1 MEEYVEIPAEM
12 DAKDIEI
19 RTCDEM
25 PSAGM
30 EDTDGKHFYI
40 VQQTSDGLVIQIAE
54 PNDAGGGETALGLA
68 KQVEGTTVVHL
79 NQSDASQMV
88 TSTLMNAS
96 DIAGLVASGVITQTP
111 ETCDVDTGNVDVSQ
125 CVSGDEAVGVA
136 VSGID
141 TGDVEASELVDSNVG
156 DAEANVQ
163 GEGHCD
169 ATEDVHSTDFDGDD
183 VADHAPDTREKVADH
198 AYISDANSLTEAT
211 PDVTE
216 NIQDDAKVS
225 SDTLVPSSN
234 SETAASEAVVDP
246 SDLSSNE
253 DATKAA
259 LSRRTSLRTRKRQVT
274 NETEPSNEEAK
285 PKTRPYQRRQRTL
298 SNKDIDKPGADNAAQ
313 TSASSKDD
321 APAEKNGTSKRAGK
335 RRTSFTAL
343 VANRKVSYA
352 QKENEETSSDLSV
365 PVVPRAGPGVHKSV
379 VLTDMAYINKLKAEV
394 DELQKLNGE
403 LKSRMKQMERK
414 NLMHQTDRKTLT
426 GGSDRKVLGSDR
438 KIGINWKDMKFS
450 VRKSTSPRTT
460 SPKDVAEN
468 KAYLRKIDGLASQGR
483 ELSHRE
489 EMVEKKEQRLKALD
503 MELDR
508 RSSIIKCKEAK
519 LERLESQLKVRENA
533 LQTREKR
540 LSNREGRGEDM
551 SERVNGQPSK
561 ESKLNEREKQLQAKE
576 KDLEMK
582 QELLRATE
590 RQLTALGQELTD
602 KFHYLKT
609 KQGGRNVPVAMATS
623 IGASQKRRQVAGKVT
638 KVAARRMNHLKTVGN
653 TLAANK
659 KNANKEKVCIIIILT
674 ICGPCSKLKPKLV
687 MFISSYEPRYNW
699 IFYWFQ
705 SYNDLKLD

>member
-12 DAKDIEI
+12 DTKDIEI

-30 EDTDGKHFYI
+30 EDTDAKHFYI
-40 VQQTSDGLVIQIAE
+40 VQQTSEGLVIQIAE
-54 PNDAGGGETALGLA
+54 PNDADGGETAPGLA
-68 KQVEGTTVVHL
+68 KQVDGTAVVQL
-79 NQSDASQMV
+79 NQSDACQMV
-88 TSTLMNAS
+88 TSTLMDA
-96 DIAGLVASGVITQTP
+96 IVASGVTIQAP
-111 ETCDVDTGNVDVSQ
+111 ETCDVDTGIADVSQ
-125 CVSGDEAVGVA
+125 CVSGDDATRVA
-136 VSGID
+136 ASGIV
-141 TGDVEASELVDSNVG
+141 TGDVEASELIDSNVG
-156 DAEANVQ
+156 DTQANVQ
-163 GEGHCD
+163 GEGQCV
-169 ATEDVHSTDFDGDD
+169 ATDDVQSADYDGDD
-183 VADHAPDTREKVADH
+183 LADHACDTREKAADH
-198 AYISDANSLTEAT
+198 AYIGDADSLTEAAL
-211 PDVTE
+211 DATE
-216 NIQDDAKVS
+216 NIQDQAEVS
-225 SDTLVPSSN
+225 SGTLVPSSN
-234 SETAASEAVVDP
+234 SEAAPSEAVVVP

-274 NETEPSNEEAK
+274 NETELSNEEAK
-285 PKTRPYQRRQRTL
+285 PKIRPYHRRQRTL
-298 SNKDIDKPGADNAAQ
+298 SNKDADKSRAENTAQ
-313 TSASSKDD
+313 TSALSKD

-335 RRTSFTAL
+335 RTSFTAL

-352 QKENEETSSDLSV
+352 QKENEEASNHSSDLSRPDV

-394 DELQKLNGE
+394 DQLQKLNEE
-403 LKSRMKQMERK
+403 LKSRMKRMERK
-414 NLMHQTDRKTLT
+414 SLLHQTDRKVLP
-426 GGSDRKVLGSDR
+426 GSSDRKVLPGGSDR

-450 VRKSTSPRTT
+450 VRKSMSPRAT

-468 KAYLRKIDGLASQGR
+468 RAYLKKIDSLASQGR
-483 ELSHRE
+483 ELLHRE
-489 EMVEKKEQRLKALD
+489 EMAEKKEQRLKALD

-540 LSNREGRGEDM
+540 LSNREGRGEDT
-551 SERVNGQPSK
+551 SERVSGQPGK

-609 KQGGRNVPVAMATS
+609 KQSNRNVPVAMASS
-623 IGASQKRRQVAGKVT
+623 IGASQKGRKAAGKVT
-638 KVAARRMNHLKTVGN
+638 KVAAKRMNHLKTVGN
-653 TLAANK
+653 MLAANK
-659 KNANKEKVCIIIILT
+659 KNANKEKVCIIVT
-674 ICGPCSKLKPKLV
+674 IWDPYC
-687 MFISSYEPRYNW
+687 
-699 IFYWFQ
+699 
-705 SYNDLKLD
+705 